1 PAPSLNPNV
10 SPAADRVV
18 IGLLDTAVQNQ
29 VTAFE
34 DFVQPEVSLFDGY
47 QPPADQITHGT
58 AMAETILDGVARA
71 LQDYG
76 DAGAK
81 VAVSILPIDIYGGS
95 DSTSTF
101 DLARGLYEALN
112 RHANIIN
119 LSLSGDGDS
128 PLLKSLIQ
136 DATSHGVLLFAAAGN
151 VPVTSPTYPAADP
164 GVIAVTAGDARG
176 VIASYANRGPFV
188 DAMAPGINVVHYRD
202 SAWLGTGTSFSTSW
216 VSGWAAGF
224 MANAGHSSS
233 STQAETLKRWAVPSS
248 ARP

>member
-1 PAPSLNPNV
+1 RLADRTGQAETVPAGVRPAP
-10 SPAADRVV
+10 
-18 IGLLDTAVQNQ
+18 QEQ
-29 VTAFE
+29 
-34 DFVQPEVSLFDGY
+34 
-47 QPPADQITHGT
+47 GT
-58 AMAETILDGVARA
+58 AS
-71 LQDYG
+71 
-76 DAGAK
+76 AK
-81 VAVSILPIDIYGGS
+81 VSVSIVPIDIYGGNE
-95 DSTSTF
+95 STSTF
-101 DLARGLYEALN
+101 YLGRGLYEALN
-112 RHANIIN
+112 RHANIAN

-176 VIASYANRGPFV
+176 DIASYANRGPFV

-224 MANAGHSSS
+224 MANA
-233 STQAETLKRWAVPSS
+233 
-248 ARP
+248 